1 MEYQKLKPWATK
13 LPLLL
18 AMVALMG
25 VVYISSA
32 SVSEAQDSNR
42 VEYVPNNWSLK
53 PARLGP
59 GERFRLI
66 FLSSTTR
73 DATSTD
79 IETYNTFV
87 QDVAA
92 NGHYNIE
99 DHSSRF
105 RVVGCTA
112 STDAGDNTRTIRA
125 GVPNYAG
132 VPIYWLNGNK
142 VADNYPD
149 FYDGTWDDEAN
160 DKNELG
166 LDAHDTS
173 QEANFPFTG
182 CDKNG
187 TERFLAGNASLALG
201 SSTGVAVAQPNSTV
215 INTFPLSSSRS
226 ETSGNARPFYALS
239 PVFQVTRTNANTVTT
254 RGLPHPAEI
263 NSDNNTGNYHEVR
276 LHANVPYRIDVK
288 GSERSQ
294 PGGTLNNPRVKIFAN
309 SDKLE
314 LLNGSSAGVTQNGSV
329 TSAQGGGATSS
340 SGTNSR
346 LDVKVKDGGTGTY
359 RLLVYRATGD
369 DGTYTITINKRDRP
383 QGRLAPDITVTQ
395 ENSTSV
401 SFSWVEPENTHSS
414 ITVPLEGYKV
424 QYRTFPPHG
433 RWTKEK
439 VGASVLNHQFT
450 GLASGQ
456 SYDVRV
462 RGYHPDY
469 PNMTYQWGYA
479 RVYTTN

>member
-25 VVYISSA
+25 VVYISRA

-53 PARLGP
+53 PAGLGP

-166 LDAHDTS
+166 NDAHDTS
-173 QEANFPFTG
+173 QAANFPFTG
-182 CDKNG
+182 CDSNG
-187 TERFLAGNASLALG
+187 TESGAGNVSKALG
-201 SSTGVAVAQPNSTV
+201 APGVVRLGRPNST
-215 INTFPLSSSRS
+215 NTDHSPISSDANGSRS
-226 ETSGNARPFYALS
+226 DTHPFYALS

-294 PGGTLNNPRVKIFAN
+294 PGGTLNNPRVKIFAG

-346 LDVKVKDGGTGTY
+346 LDVKVEDGGTGTY

-395 ENSTSV
+395 ENSTS
-401 SFSWVEPENTHSS
+401 FSWVEPEKTHSS
-414 ITVPLEGYKV
+414 ITVPLAGYKV
-424 QYRTFPPHG
+424 QYRTFPTRG
-433 RWTKEK
+433 RWTKETA
-439 VGASVLNHQFT
+439 GASVLNYEFN
-450 GLASGQ
+450 GLMPGK

-462 RGYHPDY
+462 RGHHPDS

-479 RVYTTN
+479 RVHTTN